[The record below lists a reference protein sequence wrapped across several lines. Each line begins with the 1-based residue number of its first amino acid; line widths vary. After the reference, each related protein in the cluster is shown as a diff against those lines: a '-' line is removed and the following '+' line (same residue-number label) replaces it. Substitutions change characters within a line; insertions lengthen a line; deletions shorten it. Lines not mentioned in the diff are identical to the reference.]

1 MAAAV
6 DFPDVKDVL
15 SSEEIVFDH
24 LQDLRRQIH
33 CHVEFRTRVEE
44 VVGDFAAV
52 AKNLSSENKAE
63 VRRGVAR
70 WLLGQAEQAI
80 EILEPTRTSRE
91 REFFLGLS
99 LIEARRY
106 EEALAPLK
114 EAYSADSSDLQVSM
128 AFCEA
133 KILAGRVEDAEA
145 HVERLK
151 KKDGGTEGHY
161 LAGLLFDVRG
171 FHDKAMAEYEKALDL
186 DPGYAKALFRLA
198 YIMDLSGEDSRA
210 LELYEQ
216 LRKLKPMHA
225 NAVMNLGVLYEDR
238 GDYERAVECYQ
249 AVLDYFP
256 TNSRAKLY
264 LKDAQASLTMF
275 YDEEALRREAK
286 LQQVLNQPVGEISFS
301 PRVRTA
307 LEKLGIASLGE
318 LVQRSE
324 EELMTIPNFGRT
336 SLKEVKEFLSAKGL
350 AMAAGG
356 SPGGVV
362 EEGVYEAGGSA
373 EGGDD
378 AILQQQLAE
387 MEWAGRIRKVFEKMG
402 FVSLGDL
409 VRTSEKE
416 LLKNK
421 NLGLTSI
428 KEIRKRLVQMGLSL
442 KAD

>member
-1 MAAAV
+1 M
-6 DFPDVKDVL
+6 
-15 SSEEIVFDH
+15 
-24 LQDLRRQIH
+24 
-33 CHVEFRTRVEE
+33 
-44 VVGDFAAV
+44 
-52 AKNLSSENKAE
+52 
-63 VRRGVAR
+63 
-70 WLLGQAEQAI
+70 
-80 EILEPTRTSRE
+80 
-91 REFFLGLS
+91 
-99 LIEARRY
+99 
-106 EEALAPLK
+106 
-114 EAYSADSSDLQVSM
+114 
-128 AFCEA
+128 
-133 KILAGRVEDAEA
+133 
-145 HVERLK
+145 
-151 KKDGGTEGHY
+151 
-161 LAGLLFDVRG
+161 RG
-171 FHDKAMAEYEKALDL
+171 FHDKAMAGYEKALEL
-186 DPGYAKALFRLA
+186 DPGHAKALFRLA
-198 YIMDLSGEDSRA
+198 YIMDLSGEDARA

-238 GDYERAVECYQ
+238 GDYERSVECYQ
-249 AVLDYFP
+249 SVLDYFP
-256 TNSRAKLY
+256 NNSRAKLY

-336 SLKEVKEFLSAKGL
+336 SLKEVKEFLSTKGL

-362 EEGVYEAGGSA
+362 EEGVYEAAGGGA
-373 EGGDD
+373 EGGDE
-378 AILQQQLAE
+378 AVLQQQLAD

-402 FVSLGDL
+402 FVQLGDL
-409 VRTSEKE
+409 TRCSEQE
-416 LLKNK
+416 LLKNQ

-428 KEIRKRLVQMGLSL
+428 KEIRKRLAQMGLSL